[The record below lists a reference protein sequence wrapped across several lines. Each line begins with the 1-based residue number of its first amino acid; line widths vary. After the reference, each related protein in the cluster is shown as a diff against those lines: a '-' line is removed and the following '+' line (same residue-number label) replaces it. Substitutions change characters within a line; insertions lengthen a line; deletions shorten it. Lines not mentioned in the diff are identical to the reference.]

1 MKEHFRLCEKLV
13 NRPFRPFC
21 GKQWSWS
28 NGALKNALLVRLLN
42 EFLVVPSRN
51 ISIER
56 IRSTGSWLLP
66 LFQFSCRTWELNV
79 CHSIS
84 LTGIKISL
92 SRYDQIIQFYLL
104 QVIRLCKSL
113 GIESHTHAGDGLN
126 FNLSAFPLYSSR
138 LLWTDEMCWQVQLL
152 SWVNAL
158 GTPSWLVVTTIRKN
172 PLEIT
177 SRDLSV
183 DLFGNEEKFRK
194 CRFMVHDRTTK

>member
-13 NRPFRPFC
+13 NRPFKPFC

-28 NGALKNALLVRLLN
+28 NGALRNALLVRLLN

-113 GIESHTHAGDGLN
+113 GIESHTRRLWPKLQLVSFSSLFITAALN
-126 FNLSAFPLYSSR
+126 WWNVLTGPI
-138 LLWTDEMCWQVQLL
+138 TLL
-152 SWVNAL
+152 SECIGHAE
-158 GTPSWLVVTTIRKN
+158 LVGG
-172 PLEIT
+172 
-177 SRDLSV
+177 D
-183 DLFGNEEKFRK
+183 D
-194 CRFMVHDRTTK
+194 D